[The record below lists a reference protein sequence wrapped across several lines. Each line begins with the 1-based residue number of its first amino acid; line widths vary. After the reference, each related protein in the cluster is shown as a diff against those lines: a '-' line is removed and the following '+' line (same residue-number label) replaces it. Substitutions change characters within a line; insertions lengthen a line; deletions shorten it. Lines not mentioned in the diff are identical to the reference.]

1 MRVGSGRTAAK
12 PDTPHAGLMEQYLD
26 AQKADEHRVA
36 IQLMR
41 HTLMHTGRVRQ
52 LKTP

>member
-1 MRVGSGRTAAK
+1 MRAGSGRTAAK
-12 PDTPHAGLMEQYLD
+12 PDTRMQSFMERHLD

-41 HTLMHTGRVRQ
+41 RTLMHTGSLRF
-52 LKTP
+52 